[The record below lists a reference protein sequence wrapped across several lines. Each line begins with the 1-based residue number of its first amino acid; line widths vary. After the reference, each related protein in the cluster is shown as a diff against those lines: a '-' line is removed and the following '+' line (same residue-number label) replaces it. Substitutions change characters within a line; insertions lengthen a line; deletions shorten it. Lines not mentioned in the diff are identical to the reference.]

1 LKSKNRAQP
10 LHLLV
15 LAILA
20 LLSVRCS
27 ARSQA
32 PVAVPAAV
40 QPAETPTPA
49 PAATPAAVLAA
60 DAPVAP
66 STEPAQPNSDA
77 EPASENGAAAEEEPA
92 TGPQASQKEAL
103 DLCQSAA
110 ELIARGD
117 SANAVAGLDRA
128 YELMLTLPNDGD
140 DFLQAKE
147 DIRRLVADLLDR
159 AYHPHGMRNK
169 TASFD
174 LAMPLVNNDH
184 VRREIASFTGGEREL
199 FLEAY
204 RRSGLYR
211 PMILAKLEQAALP
224 RQLAWLPLVESFFK
238 VRALSRA
245 SALGLWQFIASTGLR
260 YGLNRDLWIDERLDP
275 EKSTDAAIAYLSE
288 LHASFGDWPKALAA
302 YNCGEGRVQ
311 RLSTRSTG
319 EFLDFWD
326 LYEVLPLETRRYVPR
341 FIAAVLI
348 LENPASY
355 GITLPEPLTPPTGLA
370 KVALDRPLDLER
382 LDGVLGLPKGTLHEL
397 NPELRYGATP
407 GRTHEITV
415 PAAVQS
421 VVQARASTLPE
432 WKRPVPQY
440 SSHRVRSGDTL
451 GAIARRYGTT
461 VERLMA
467 ANGLRRTS
475 LLRIG
480 QQLRIPPGR
489 GLEGRSRAVR

>member
-1 LKSKNRAQP
+1 MNSTRDYRP
-10 LHLLV
+10 LYL
-15 LAILA
+15 LA
-20 LLSVRCS
+20 LASLAFASARCS
-27 ARSQA
+27 AHSHA
-32 PVAVPAAV
+32 VIPPAVPAV
-40 QPAETPTPA
+40 QAADPAPTVTPA
-49 PAATPAAVLAA
+49 VSAAT
-60 DAPVAP
+60 AP
-66 STEPAQPNSDA
+66 SPSADRAGPSSVA
-77 EPASENGAAAEEEPA
+77 EPPSENGVATEEEPA
-92 TGPQASQKEAL
+92 TGPQAAQKEAL

-117 SANAVAGLDRA
+117 NLNAVASLDRA

-147 DIRRLVADLLDR
+147 DIRRLVADLLGR
-159 AYHPHGMRNK
+159 AYHPHAARNK

-184 VRREIASFTGGEREL
+184 VRREITSFLGGEREL

-211 PMILAKLEQAALP
+211 PMILAKLEQAGLP

-275 EKSTDAAIAYLSE
+275 EKSTAAAIAYLSE

-302 YNCGEGRVQ
+302 YNCGEARVQ

-319 EFLDFWD
+319 EYLDFWD

-355 GITLPEPLTPPTGLA
+355 GVTLPEPLTPQGGLA
-370 KVALDRPLDLER
+370 KASLDRPLDLER

-397 NPELRYGATP
+397 NPELRFGATP
-407 GRTHEITV
+407 NRAYEVTV
-415 PAAVQS
+415 PAGVQPL
-421 VVQARASTLPE
+421 VQARASTLPE
-432 WKRPVPQY
+432 WSRPVPQY
-440 SSHRVRSGDTL
+440 LTHRVRQGDTL
-451 GAIARRYGTT
+451 GAIARHYGTS
-461 VERLMA
+461 VEALMA
-467 ANGLRRTS
+467 ANGLRRGS

-480 QQLRIPPGR
+480 QQLRIPPRRGSGGR
-489 GLEGRSRAVR
+489 GRAAS

>member
-1 LKSKNRAQP
+1 LNSKKNVQT
-10 LHLLV
+10 LHLLG

-20 LLSVRCS
+20 LASAGCS
-27 ARSQA
+27 ARSQT
-32 PVAVPAAV
+32 PVAAPLPAQPV
-40 QPAETPTPA
+40 QTPTPE
-49 PAATPAAVLAA
+49 PAATPVAVAAA
-60 DAPVAP
+60 DAPVTP
-66 STEPAQPNSDA
+66 SRGPMQPNADGEPAGD
-77 EPASENGAAAEEEPA
+77 NGVVAEEEPA
-92 TGPQASQKEAL
+92 TGPQAAQKEAL

-117 SANAVAGLDRA
+117 NVNAVAGLDRA

-147 DIRRLVADLLDR
+147 DIRRLVADLLNR
-159 AYHPHGMRNK
+159 AYRPHGELKK

-174 LAMPLVNNDH
+174 LAMPLADNGH
-184 VRREIASFTGGEREL
+184 VRREIASFTGGEREP

-211 PMILAKLEQAALP
+211 PMILAKLEQAGLP

-275 EKSTDAAIAYLSE
+275 EKSTAAAIAYLSE

-319 EFLDFWD
+319 EYLDFWD

-341 FIAAVLI
+341 FMAAVLI
-348 LENPASY
+348 LENPTSY
-355 GITLPEPLTPPTGLA
+355 GVTLPAPLTPPTGLA
-370 KVALDRPLDLER
+370 KAALDRPLDLER

-407 GRTHEITV
+407 NRAYEVTV
-415 PAAVQS
+415 PVAVQA
-421 VVQARASTLPE
+421 VVQARASALPE
-432 WKRPVPQY
+432 WSRPVPQY
-440 SSHRVRSGDTL
+440 STHRVRSGDTL
-451 GAIARRYGTT
+451 GSIARHYGAT
-461 VERLMA
+461 VEGLML

-480 QQLRIPPGR
+480 QQLRIPPRR
-489 GLEGRSRAVR
+489 GLEGRGRAGK